1 MQIFSLRISSTVT
14 STRLLGNPAAAG
26 TLHNIS
32 GTRPGVFRAIPYS
45 HKIT

>member
-14 STRLLGNPAAAG
+14 STRFLGNPAATG

-32 GTRPGVFRAIPYS
+32 GTRPGVPRAIPYS